1 MIKSLL
7 ERFSSGI
14 FSAKT
19 VFLFDYAVANKGVM
33 FLTALP
39 PRYKHWHLLDFAVGR
54 KVDQNDIL
62 N

>member
-7 ERFSSGI
+7 ERFFFQY

-19 VFLFDYAVANKGVM
+19 VFLFHHAVANKGVI
-33 FLTALP
+33 FLTALH
-39 PRYKHWHLLDFAVGR
+39 PRYKHWLLAFAIVR